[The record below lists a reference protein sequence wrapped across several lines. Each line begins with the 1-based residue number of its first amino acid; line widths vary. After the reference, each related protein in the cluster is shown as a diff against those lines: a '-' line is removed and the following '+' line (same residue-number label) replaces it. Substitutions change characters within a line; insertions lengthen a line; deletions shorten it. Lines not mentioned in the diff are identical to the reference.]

1 LCASATAA
9 GFDRRPCMVPATR
22 SKPNIAAPS
31 LCFWWLG
38 ISVVAVRGT
47 VAERLAADTGEEL
60 LSTGEAAA
68 RLGVSRQ
75 HVVDLC
81 DQGVLPCSWV
91 GKHRRVRQRDVDV
104 VAAGARRMTRDQVR
118 SLLLAHAIAGRIAE
132 DPDSARAL
140 ARENLRRMRESSSR
154 GAARIWMRE
163 WERLLE
169 GPLTELLTA
178 LTSPSPRS
186 RELRQNN
193 PFAGVLSEEERRRV
207 LGAANSPKV
216 R

>member
-1 LCASATAA
+1 MDLRFSVEDEAFRAEVRAWLDEHLVDDFAA
-9 GFDRRPCMVPATR
+9 LGDAGGPGREHEGFETR
-22 SKPNIAAPS
+22 
-31 LCFWWLG
+31 
-38 ISVVAVRGT
+38 
-47 VAERLAADTGEEL
+47 
-60 LSTGEAAA
+60 
-68 RLGVSRQ
+68 
-75 HVVDLC
+75 
-81 DQGVLPCSWV
+81 
-91 GKHRRVRQRDVDV
+91 
-104 VAAGARRMTRDQVR
+104 
-118 SLLLAHAIAGRIAE
+118 
-132 DPDSARAL
+132 
-140 ARENLRRMRESSSR
+140 
-154 GAARIWMRE
+154 RE

>member
-1 LCASATAA
+1 
-9 GFDRRPCMVPATR
+9 
-22 SKPNIAAPS
+22 
-31 LCFWWLG
+31 
-38 ISVVAVRGT
+38 
-47 VAERLAADTGEEL
+47 
-60 LSTGEAAA
+60 
-68 RLGVSRQ
+68 
-75 HVVDLC
+75 
-81 DQGVLPCSWV
+81 
-91 GKHRRVRQRDVDV
+91 
-104 VAAGARRMTRDQVR
+104 
-118 SLLLAHAIAGRIAE
+118 
-132 DPDSARAL
+132 
-140 ARENLRRMRESSSR
+140 
-154 GAARIWMRE
+154 MRE